1 MKLSK
6 IIDYVYEN
14 TLLASEYNNGE
25 SCFIVYYG
33 YYTNE
38 RYITLFARSFG
49 NEQSEEAFDLYFSLE
64 AEIRFVYPLASLYR
78 DNFSHKNTY
87 EVLA

>member
-6 IIDYVYEN
+6 TIDYVYEN
-14 TLLASEYNNGE
+14 TLQALEYNNGE

-38 RYITLFARSFG
+38 RYIRLFAHSFG
-49 NEQSEEAFDLYFSLE
+49 KEQSREAFDLYFSLE
-64 AEIRFVYPLASLYR
+64 AEIKFVYPIASLYR
-78 DNFSHKNTY
+78 DNFSHKNNY